1 MAKSTT
7 TRPPSVR
14 KPRAPKAAVSAAAS
28 TVTTAKI
35 VSIAPAPLDPAM
47 VAVRAYELFLE
58 SGGVHGYDVEHW
70 LMAERELM
78 AGRLTSAA

>member
-7 TRPPSVR
+7 PRPPSAR
-14 KPRAPKAAVSAAAS
+14 KPRAPKAAVSPAA
-28 TVTTAKI
+28 TGTTARI
-35 VSIAPAPLDPAM
+35 VSIVPAPLDPAM

-58 SGGVHGYDVEHW
+58 SGGMHGYDVEHW
-70 LMAERELM
+70 LRAERELL